1 MLSPIARRSLGVIG
15 CLCVFASVLSA
26 LEHPRRMIAETPP
39 VTGTVTDSAGAP
51 LANAQVIA
59 GPLNRVTTTNEA
71 GEFAFRSLPAGA
83 YHLTVILI
91 GYAPGHADIT
101 VPTDGPDVR
110 VTIRMRSSPLQLSA
124 VQVTATPVATDPR
137 NVAQSTVELSGQALA
152 RSLGSS
158 IAQTLSNE
166 PGVAV
171 RFDGPGASAP
181 VIRGLTGERILVLQ
195 DGNRAGDLAST
206 SQDHSVSIDPLVAQ
220 RVEVVR
226 GPASLLYGNNALGGV
241 VNVISND
248 IPNTVPSHIEGN
260 FAAQA
265 ESATPGVSGSGTL
278 TVPVGTTAAFAVR
291 GGGRRID
298 DLRYG
303 GSGTLANSYF
313 RNFYGVGALGLMG
326 TRGNGGLAYRGYA
339 FDYGLPS
346 AEGEGASIEGTR
358 HEIIGRG
365 DVTLGS
371 GWARSVRAN
380 GTAQWYEHDEVE
392 PTGEIGTSFE
402 LKTQTLDVLASTR
415 AGVVSGAVG
424 VSGLRK
430 QYAATGEEALTPA
443 ANSNSVGVLVYQEVP
458 LRHVEDPDA
467 LVPRL
472 QLGGRYDLY
481 RIETKEGDPKFGPSR
496 SLDFN
501 NLSGSVGFGLP
512 LGRGLSI
519 AISAARAFRAPS
531 VEELFSDAFHEATGT
546 YDRGNPAL
554 EAETNQGVDGQIRL
568 HSARATGQLGAYYN
582 RVDNF
587 ITPRIVGDTTDEDGV
602 TFPLNQFSQSD
613 ATLRG
618 FEGRFETEVTRGIVF
633 GILGDAVRGKLA
645 DDSPIPF
652 LPAARLGGI
661 ARWENRRYSFAADL
675 RHAFAQRR
683 VPEAVIED
691 DPAATSTS
699 AYTLTNVSV
708 GVNLV
713 RSGAVHNVTLRVDNV
728 FDERYRDATSR
739 IKHFAFNPG
748 RNVSLLYRV
757 LF

>member
-91 GYAPGHADIT
+91 GFAPGHADIT

-291 GGGRRID
+291 GGARRID

-303 GSGTLANSYF
+303 GRGTLANSYF

-358 HEIIGRG
+358 HEIIARG
-365 DVTLGS
+365 DVTLGT

-380 GTAQWYEHDEVE
+380 GTAQRYEHDEV
-392 PTGEIGTSFE
+392 
-402 LKTQTLDVLASTR
+402 
-415 AGVVSGAVG
+415 
-424 VSGLRK
+424 
-430 QYAATGEEALTPA
+430 
-443 ANSNSVGVLVYQEVP
+443 
-458 LRHVEDPDA
+458 
-467 LVPRL
+467 
-472 QLGGRYDLY
+472 
-481 RIETKEGDPKFGPSR
+481 
-496 SLDFN
+496 
-501 NLSGSVGFGLP
+501 
-512 LGRGLSI
+512 
-519 AISAARAFRAPS
+519 
-531 VEELFSDAFHEATGT
+531 
-546 YDRGNPAL
+546 
-554 EAETNQGVDGQIRL
+554 
-568 HSARATGQLGAYYN
+568 
-582 RVDNF
+582 
-587 ITPRIVGDTTDEDGV
+587 
-602 TFPLNQFSQSD
+602 
-613 ATLRG
+613 
-618 FEGRFETEVTRGIVF
+618 
-633 GILGDAVRGKLA
+633 
-645 DDSPIPF
+645 
-652 LPAARLGGI
+652 
-661 ARWENRRYSFAADL
+661 
-675 RHAFAQRR
+675 
-683 VPEAVIED
+683 
-691 DPAATSTS
+691 
-699 AYTLTNVSV
+699 
-708 GVNLV
+708 
-713 RSGAVHNVTLRVDNV
+713 
-728 FDERYRDATSR
+728 
-739 IKHFAFNPG
+739 
-748 RNVSLLYRV
+748 
-757 LF
+757 